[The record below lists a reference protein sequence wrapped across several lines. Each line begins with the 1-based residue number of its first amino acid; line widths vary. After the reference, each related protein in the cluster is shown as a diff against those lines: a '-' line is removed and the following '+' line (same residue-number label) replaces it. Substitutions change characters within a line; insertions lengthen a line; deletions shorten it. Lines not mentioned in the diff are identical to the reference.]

1 LSFHPLSRWHFWLPD
16 IYQGSNLASL
26 GFLSAPAKVA
36 TFGLLGFLLWGP
48 FASLHEVWT
57 PWLLG
62 AAACSAVFG
71 NFQAIVQTRLKCIL
85 AYSAVAN
92 AGFIL
97 LCLLLDR
104 SWAFLFYLVA
114 YGITTL
120 GLIAAFMALGTAT
133 ADVDEISDLQGL
145 GKKHPWIAA
154 GLTVL
159 LFSLAGIP
167 LTAGFAAK
175 FAVVYESLKTG
186 FEPAPGAIAVLTA
199 SVAMGLVSFFFYFKL
214 VRALWLPNGFP
225 QESDI
230 RRYPTW
236 NSRFVLVLS
245 VAAVLAL
252 GLLMRLPGTPL
263 P

>member
-1 LSFHPLSRWHFWLPD
+1 
-16 IYQGSNLASL
+16 
-26 GFLSAPAKVA
+26 
-36 TFGLLGFLLWGP
+36 
-48 FASLHEVWT
+48 
-57 PWLLG
+57 
-62 AAACSAVFG
+62 
-71 NFQAIVQTRLKCIL
+71 
-85 AYSAVAN
+85 
-92 AGFIL
+92 
-97 LCLLLDR
+97 
-104 SWAFLFYLVA
+104 
-114 YGITTL
+114 
-120 GLIAAFMALGTAT
+120 
-133 ADVDEISDLQGL
+133 
-145 GKKHPWIAA
+145 
-154 GLTVL
+154 
-159 LFSLAGIP
+159 

-214 VRALWLPNGFP
+214 VRALWLPDGFP
-225 QESDI
+225 PESDI